1 MRVLQAE
8 ANRKSGQRRI
18 GDFVR
23 ILDGPYKLGIVVSL
37 SQQNSTDGYRRVSV
51 CELGNQRP
59 AYAVPTLLNEQ
70 TELITREQAA
80 DLFRTITGYE
90 MDAP

>member
-1 MRVLQAE
+1 MRTFQVE
-8 ANRKSGQRRI
+8 ANRNSGLRRI

-23 ILDGPYKLGIVVSL
+23 ILDGPYKLGIVVRL
-37 SQQNSTDGYRRVSV
+37 SQQDSTDGYRRVSV

-59 AYAVPTLLNEQ
+59 TYTVPSLLNEE
-70 TELITREQAA
+70 TELLSREQAA
-80 DLFRTITGYE
+80 DLFRAITGSE